1 MDCSCNMVPAL
12 PFYFYLKILK
22 IRRQKFSILIL
33 FKCLLLWHGDMCDV
47 MTNTWHATPDTGAGP
62 PVTWRS
68 PVSLCQSSSQLS
80 ALSSLSQRS
89 VKQHASKYVIMCE
102 GSVPAWPS
110 DQGLSLP
117 SWQSGPGQ
125 CHTLSRHSVSL
136 ETLWHWSRDNDSC
149 PGGPGSHELSRGNI
163 SHSQGKWKLGCSFV
177 QRKS

>member
-1 MDCSCNMVPAL
+1 MVICVML
-12 PFYFYLKILK
+12 WQT
-22 IRRQKFSILIL
+22 RDTR
-33 FKCLLLWHGDMCDV
+33 LL
-47 MTNTWHATPDTGAGP
+47 TPGRGLLSPGAP
-62 PVTWRS
+62 RCHSVS
-68 PVSLCQSSSQLS
+68 P

-177 QRKS
+177 QRKSWYLISCSFLIINVK